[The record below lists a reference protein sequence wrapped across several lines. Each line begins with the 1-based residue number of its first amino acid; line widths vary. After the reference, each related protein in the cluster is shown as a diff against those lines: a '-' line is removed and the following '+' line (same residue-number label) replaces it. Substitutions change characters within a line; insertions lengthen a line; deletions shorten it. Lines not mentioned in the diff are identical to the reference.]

1 MRPTPLGHIA
11 SYYYLQHKTVKT
23 FQERL
28 KGELSMEDLIKI
40 LVDAEEFSLLP
51 VRHNEDNL
59 NAYV

>member
-1 MRPTPLGHIA
+1 M
-11 SYYYLQHKTVKT
+11 

-28 KGELSMEDLIKI
+28 KGELSMEELIKV

-59 NAYV
+59 NW

>member
-1 MRPTPLGHIA
+1 MGHIA

-28 KGELSMEDLIKI
+28 QGEFGIENLLKV

-51 VRHNEDNL
+51 VRHNEDLMNT
-59 NAYV
+59 YVK